1 MYIPSY
7 NLEDDPETLVAFMQQ
22 HSFATLVSSLDG
34 TLVATHIPVV
44 TQVVGESITLYSHVA
59 RANPQWEAFGE
70 AESLVIFSSPHAYI
84 SPTLYE
90 KRESVPTWN
99 YVAVHAY
106 GTPHAFTFKND
117 RKATEAMMDLM
128 MDAYEPAYR
137 EQWESLPEK
146 YRHGMMNGI
155 VGFELPVTRL
165 EGKYKLS
172 QNRPAGDQKNVARG
186 LRDHADPTVAN
197 VGELMD
203 EQR

>member
-22 HSFATLVSSLDG
+22 HSFATLVSSLNS
-34 TLVATHIPVV
+34 TLVATHIPIV
-44 TQVVGESITLYSHVA
+44 TQMTGESITLYSHVA

-70 AESLVIFSSPHAYI
+70 AESLVIFSGPHAYI

-90 KRESVPTWN
+90 KRQSVPTWN

-106 GTPHAFTFKND
+106 GTPRAFTFKND
-117 RKATEAMMDLM
+117 REATEAMMGLM
-128 MDAYEPAYR
+128 MEAYEPAYR
-137 EQWESLPEK
+137 EQWESLSEK

-172 QNRPAGDQKNVARG
+172 QNRPVGDQENVARA

-197 VGELMD
+197 VGKLMD